1 MNESVAL
8 IQACMERYQNAM
20 DRVAA
25 NLRPGDGILGFG
37 NDPRRSPYHM
47 DFYNEVGELAGR
59 LARGEWPAEQAGETV
74 EFLLTMGKN
83 YGSRLTLPMMEA
95 AQGHVL
101 PLVPLL
107 ACDQAEQLARS
118 YAARYP
124 RRERLPIQDKVLLAL
139 EKRAKGR

>member
-1 MNESVAL
+1 MNESTAL
-8 IQACMERYQNAM
+8 MLACVERYQSAM

-47 DFYNEVGELAGR
+47 DFYNELGELAGR
-59 LARGEWPAEQAGETV
+59 LAQGEWPAEEAGETV
-74 EFLLTMGKN
+74 EFLLTLGERFGGKM
-83 YGSRLTLPMMEA
+83 TLSMMEA

-107 ACDQAEQLARS
+107 ARDQAEQLARS

-124 RRERLPIQDKVLLAL
+124 RRKRLPIQEKVLQAL

>member
-1 MNESVAL
+1 MNESTAL
-8 IQACMERYQNAM
+8 MLACVERYQSAM

-47 DFYNEVGELAGR
+47 DFYNELGDLAGR
-59 LARGEWPAEQAGETV
+59 LAQGEWPAEEAGETV
-74 EFLLTMGKN
+74 EFLLTLGEKFGGKM
-83 YGSRLTLPMMEA
+83 TLSMMEA

-124 RRERLPIQDKVLLAL
+124 RRKRLPIQEKVLQAL

>member
-1 MNESVAL
+1 MNESTAL
-8 IQACMERYQNAM
+8 MLACVERYQSAM

-37 NDPRRSPYHM
+37 NDPKRSPYHM
-47 DFYNEVGELAGR
+47 DFYNELGELAGR
-59 LARGEWPAEQAGETV
+59 LAQGEWPAEEAGETV
-74 EFLLTMGKN
+74 EFLLTLGEKFGGKM
-83 YGSRLTLPMMEA
+83 TLPMMEA

-124 RRERLPIQDKVLLAL
+124 RRKRLPIQEKVLQAL

>member
-1 MNESVAL
+1 MNESTAL
-8 IQACMERYQNAM
+8 MLACVERYQSAM

-47 DFYNEVGELAGR
+47 DFYNELGELAGR
-59 LARGEWPAEQAGETV
+59 LAQGEWPAEEAGETV
-74 EFLLTMGKN
+74 EFLLTLGEKFGGKM
-83 YGSRLTLPMMEA
+83 TLSMMEA

-124 RRERLPIQDKVLLAL
+124 RRKRLPIQEKVLQAL